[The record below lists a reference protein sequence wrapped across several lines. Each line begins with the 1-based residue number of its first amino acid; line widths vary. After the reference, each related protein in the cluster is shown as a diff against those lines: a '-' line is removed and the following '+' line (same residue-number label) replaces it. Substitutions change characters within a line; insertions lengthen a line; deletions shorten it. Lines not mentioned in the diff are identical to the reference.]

1 MKEQIIEKWSTLK
14 EVQEYLGVG
23 RDTILQWIAKR
34 NMPAYKVGR
43 EDGAIKAQLGTAD
56 MRLPIQYALY
66 YPERRYLAGDRL
78 DFSKIAGIITSK
90 PDRETFKGLDFA

>member
-1 MKEQIIEKWSTLK
+1 MLSIKETKTRFKVKEQIIEKWSTLK

-43 EDGAIKAQLGTAD
+43 LWKFKLSEVDEWIRSGGAAD
-56 MRLPIQYALY
+56 NN
-66 YPERRYLAGDRL
+66 
-78 DFSKIAGIITSK
+78 SGI
-90 PDRETFKGLDFA
+90 EN

>member
-1 MKEQIIEKWSTLK
+1 MKGQPIEKWSTLK

-43 EDGAIKAQLGTAD
+43 LWKLDDWIRSGGAADDSSTSDED
-56 MRLPIQYALY
+56 
-66 YPERRYLAGDRL
+66 
-78 DFSKIAGIITSK
+78 
-90 PDRETFKGLDFA
+90 